1 MMVQG
6 QTPTASLDLDKAI
19 VETMLRMRQ
28 HYARLQT
35 VTNVQQNLR
44 NSLRAEARVVN
55 SLLRDRSRSPA
66 PICSRPKDDGES
78 LRSLLLDA
86 ISEANSTNSPA
97 SAIPASAEIPASP
110 PRTTTP
116 TIVTMSST
124 SDSEQGPLSSR
135 SASWW
140 NALDWHEFCPALLKM
155 IEEED

>member
-1 MMVQG
+1 MLVQG
-6 QTPTASLDLDKAI
+6 PTPTASLDLDKAI

-44 NSLRAEARVVN
+44 NSLRAEGRAVN
-55 SLLRDRSRSPA
+55 SFLRDRSRSPA
-66 PICSRPKDDGES
+66 PICSRPKDEGES
-78 LRSLLLDA
+78 MRSLLLDA
-86 ISEANSTNSPA
+86 ISETNSTNRPA
-97 SAIPASAEIPASP
+97 SAIPASAGNPASP
-110 PRTTTP
+110 PRT
-116 TIVTMSST
+116 MNST

>member
-6 QTPTASLDLDKAI
+6 PTPTASLDLDKAI

-66 PICSRPKDDGES
+66 PMCSRPKDGGES
-78 LRSLLLDA
+78 IGSLLLDV
-86 ISEANSTNSPA
+86 ISETNSTNSSA

-110 PRTTTP
+110 PR
-116 TIVTMSST
+116 SST

-155 IEEED
+155 IEEEE